1 MTSPKANL
9 PASVRQRLLN
19 RARENNLPF
28 QELAQRYAIERFLS
42 RLAQSPH
49 ADRFILKGAQML
61 LVWDSQS
68 SRPTMD
74 IDFLGRTTNTP
85 DHIRTLFQEI
95 CALQPPI
102 PDGIQF
108 HPQTVTTLTIKE
120 DADYE
125 GVRAT
130 FQASLDT
137 VKLRLQIDIGFNDII
152 TPGPELVQYPG
163 LLDFPAPTLRAYNR
177 ETLIAE
183 KVEAMVKL
191 GLLNSRMKDFHD
203 IWTLSRS
210 FPFTS
215 RGLHQALA
223 ATFRQR
229 QTEFPQLPSI
239 LTAAPADL
247 ADKQKQWLSFRRKS
261 RLTQS
266 PETFQT
272 LTADL
277 VTFLQPAMDPNSS
290 PRTWAPPGPWA

>member
-1 MTSPKANL
+1 MNSPKTNL

-19 RARENNLPF
+19 RAREKKLPF

-42 RLAQSPH
+42 RLAQSAH

-61 LVWDSQS
+61 LVWDSET

-74 IDFLGRTTNTP
+74 IDFLGCTANAP
-85 DHIRTLFQEI
+85 EHIRNLFQEI
-95 CALQPPI
+95 CAIQPSI
-102 PDGIQF
+102 PDGLLF
-108 HPQTVTTLTIKE
+108 HPQTVTTLLIKE

-137 VKLRLQIDIGFNDII
+137 VRLRIQIDIGFNDII
-152 TPGPELVQYPG
+152 TPGPEHIQFPA

-203 IWTLSRS
+203 IWTLSRA
-210 FPFTS
+210 FPFT
-215 RGLHQALA
+215 RNELGQAIA
-223 ATFRQR
+223 ATFRHR
-229 QTEFPQLPSI
+229 GTELPSLPSI
-239 LTAAPADL
+239 LTATPADL
-247 ADKQKQWLSFRRKS
+247 ADKQKQWIAFRRKS
-261 RLTQS
+261 RLTQG
-266 PETFQT
+266 PEAFHT
-272 LTADL
+272 LAADL
-277 VTFLQPAMDPNSS
+277 ADFLTPVMAPNHPAHIW
-290 PRTWAPPGPWA
+290 TPPGPWT